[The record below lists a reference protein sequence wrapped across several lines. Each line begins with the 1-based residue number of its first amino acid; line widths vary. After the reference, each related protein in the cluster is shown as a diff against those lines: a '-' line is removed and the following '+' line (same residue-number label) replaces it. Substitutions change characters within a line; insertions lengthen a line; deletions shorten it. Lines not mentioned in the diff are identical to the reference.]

1 MKGPW
6 RKLLE
11 YASLFQNIK
20 HKCLTQ
26 IEKLSSLGNIMASQE
41 KEAALNFQS
50 WWFLVLSL
58 LHIDIFNHILKKPSR
73 WFFHKKRCN
82 WHRFRSTESPRWP
95 IATSWRLSS
104 SVVPHLFTSSPHE
117 LLCQNLVTSIMAL

>member
-26 IEKLSSLGNIMASQE
+26 NEKLSSLGNIMASQE
-41 KEAALNFQS
+41 KETALNFPKLMIS
-50 WWFLVLSL
+50 CSF
-58 LHIDIFNHILKKPSR
+58 
-73 WFFHKKRCN
+73 
-82 WHRFRSTESPRWP
+82 ST
-95 IATSWRLSS
+95 T
-104 SVVPHLFTSSPHE
+104 H
-117 LLCQNLVTSIMAL
+117 